1 MCIRDRDVTLSDL
14 VADQRALTPSE
25 AGELVVPDRQEL
37 AGWLMGLYRQLTGSV
52 SGRINSARMALDAL
66 ASRPVLKRPQE
77 HIYQATREC
86 DEWGERARRA
96 VIDRFSDSRQEME
109 KQGMS
114 IEEIKGADPS
124 ENGVQDSR
132 NKPISD
138 WSEKDYLKATS
149 PIFHDAIRN
158 PSVGTSR
165 SYLPK
170 VTITP
175 GDETNVEQRTAPIS
189 TWGVQDYLKV
199 APQNKHQ
206 AIKEMQKSPIVTP
219 GETSNVEPRTKPI
232 SEFTKEEYLNISPP
246 NLHDAINNQGGTFT
260 VGNNRSYDDIT
271 ITIATD
277 TYYYESSWNLYDSS
291 AGAFYYA
298 ANQTFAS
305 AGEEQVVNLSL
316 QPGVYS
322 VVAFDSYGDGGLTG
336 TVTDEDGIV
345 LVAIAGTG
353 SESSF
358 DFTVAPP
365 TSDVTISLA
374 TDYFY
379 TESSWQLFTA
389 AGVAVNTLQTYT
401 APYAVSY
408 THLTLP
414 TILLV

>member
-1 MCIRDRDVTLSDL
+1 MIRLAKINFVFLMFVTAYSGVFASDNQGQDSQSKHIIHKEG
-14 VADQRALTPSE
+14 VEVKSTTIYS
-25 AGELVVPDRQEL
+25 GVP
-37 AGWLMGLYRQLTGSV
+37 
-52 SGRINSARMALDAL
+52 
-66 ASRPVLKRPQE
+66 
-77 HIYQATREC
+77 
-86 DEWGERARRA
+86 
-96 VIDRFSDSRQEME
+96 SRQQME
-109 KQGMS
+109 QQGMS

-175 GDETNVEQRTAPIS
+175 GDEANVEQRTAPIS

-345 LVAIAGTG
+345 LVAIAGAG

-365 TSDVTISLA
+365 TSDVTITLA

-401 APYAVSY
+401 NVYETQTVTLALEGGSY
-408 THLTLP
+408 VC
-414 TILLV
+414 LLYTSPSPRDRG